1 MWTRRERCAL
11 IAMVDL
17 AVHGGA
23 KPVQA
28 RAIAE
33 RQKLPLPFLEQVI
46 HALRQAGLVTGRR
59 GPGGGFRLAEA
70 ASVIRAGDIVR
81 AARSPKARAPAGEAR
96 PLRASALAMLCDA
109 TLAAAEAASARYL
122 DGLTLDELRRRGSLD
137 ADFVI

>member
-1 MWTRRERCAL
+1 
-11 IAMVDL
+11 MVDL
-17 AVHGGA
+17 AVHGGP

-33 RQKLPLPFLEQVI
+33 RQRLPLPFLEQVI

-70 ASVIRAGDIVR
+70 PTAIRAGDIVR
-81 AARSPKARAPAGEAR
+81 AARSKSRSAPRPAAPLQAG
-96 PLRASALAMLCDA
+96 ALTALCDA